1 MRKILFISNISNR
14 ITTFVTASI
23 AAAHN
28 LNMDFYQAANWQDAD
43 PSQIATDEIAYDI
56 KIKSVPISRNP
67 LAKTNFTAY
76 KELVAFIKQENI
88 DYIHCNTPTGGIIGR
103 LAGKKCKVK
112 KVIYQAHG
120 FHFYKGA
127 PKINWLLYYPV
138 EKWLAHYTDALITI
152 NSEDFEL
159 AKAKLKLR
167 KNGKVYYVPGVGID
181 TSQYNLS
188 EKSREEIRCEL
199 GLGEDNVALI
209 SMGDLIERKNYTT
222 AIRSIFETNNP
233 KLQYFICGNGP
244 EEESLRTFAES
255 LGVTKQI
262 HFLGFRS
269 DIKELLVAADIFLL
283 TTKQEGLSCSM
294 MEAMASG
301 LPCVASKIRRN
312 TDLLDGTE
320 GGFLCEP
327 TNTAAYAEK
336 LNLLAND
343 KVLRKVMGK
352 NNIIAIQKFKT
363 ETVNDELRKVY
374 ETEFSEGITFNE
386 YTKSLLE
393 YLPLWAKKRIE
404 LSIPLDAFLLISVG
418 ELNTN
423 KNNSVIISAMEK
435 LKSKN
440 VYYIL
445 CGVGEK
451 ESDLKEQADKAGL
464 LKNIRFL
471 GYRNDV
477 KELYEAADCFVM
489 PSFREGLSR
498 SVMEAMASGLPCVVS
513 KIRGNTDLI
522 TDNKGG
528 FLCCP
533 SNSKGFA
540 EAIGLLCDNKPLCDK
555 MSRFNKMKIKSF
567 DISVSERA
575 MRSIYAEV
583 L

>member
-1 MRKILFISNISNR
+1 MSKILFISNISNR

-23 AAAHN
+23 AAAHS
-28 LNMDFYQAANWQDAD
+28 LNMDFYQAANWRDAD

-56 KIKSVPISRNP
+56 KIKSVPIPRNP
-67 LAKTNFTAY
+67 LAKSNLTAY
-76 KELVAFIKQENI
+76 KQLVKIIRDNKI
-88 DYIHCNTPTGGIIGR
+88 DYIHCNTPTGGILGR

-127 PKINWLLYYPV
+127 PKINWLVYYPV

-188 EKSREEIRCEL
+188 EKSREEKRREL
-199 GLGEDNVALI
+199 GLGEDDVALI
-209 SMGDLIERKNYTT
+209 SMGDLIERKNYAT
-222 AIRSIFETNNP
+222 AIRSISETNEP
-233 KLQYFICGNGP
+233 KLQYFICGKGP
-244 EEESLRTFAES
+244 EEENLKELAES

-269 DIKELLVAADIFLL
+269 DIKELLAAADIFLF
-283 TTKQEGLSCSM
+283 TTKQEGLPRSM

-301 LPCVASKIRRN
+301 LPCIASKIRGN
-312 TDLLDGTE
+312 TDLLYGTE

-327 TNTAAYAEK
+327 TDTAAYAEK
-336 LNLLAND
+336 LKLLAND
-343 KVLRKVMGK
+343 KDLREVMGK
-352 NNIIAIQKFKT
+352 NNLIAIQKFST
-363 ETVNDELRKVY
+363 ETVNEELRKVY
-374 ETEFSEGITFNE
+374 EAEFSGVTFNE
-386 YTKSLLE
+386 YTKSLLD
-393 YLPLWAKKRIE
+393 YLPLWAKTRIE

-435 LKSKN
+435 LKNKN

-451 ESDLKEQADKAGL
+451 ESELKEQANKAGL
-464 LKNIRFL
+464 FENIRFL

-498 SVMEAMASGLPCVVS
+498 SIMEAMASGLPCVVS

-528 FLCCP
+528 FLCEQ
-533 SNSKGFA
+533 SNSEEFA
-540 EAIGLLCDNKPLCDK
+540 EAINFLCKNKPLCSE
-555 MSRFNKMKIKSF
+555 MSQFNKTKIRDF
-567 DISVSERA
+567 DTSVSVKA